1 MLIQVL
7 GTGCKRCKALHE
19 IVTKAVEETRVSAQ
33 VEKVEDIQ
41 KIMAFEILMMPA
53 LAINGEVKVAGRLPN
68 VEEIK
73 RMISTTAKAA

>member
-19 IVTKAVEETRVSAQ
+19 IVTKAVEETRVAAQ

-53 LAINGEVKVAGRLPN
+53 LAINGEVKVAGRVPN

-73 RMISTTAKAA
+73 RMISTMAKAA

>member
-19 IVTKAVEETRVSAQ
+19 IVTKAVAETRVDAQ

-41 KIMAFEILMMPA
+41 KIMAFEILMTPA
-53 LAINGEVKVAGRLPN
+53 LAINGEVKAAGRLPT

-73 RMISTTAKAA
+73 RMLSTAKAA

>member
-19 IVTKAVEETRVSAQ
+19 IVTKAVEETCVDAQ

-41 KIMAFEILMMPA
+41 KIMAFEILMTPA
-53 LAINGEVKVAGRLPN
+53 LAINGEVKAAGRVPN

-73 RMISTTAKAA
+73 RMISTAKAA

>member
-7 GTGCKRCKALHE
+7 GTGCKRCKTLHE
-19 IVTKAVEETRVSAQ
+19 TVTKAVEETRVDAQ

-41 KIMAFEILMMPA
+41 KIMEFDILMTPA
-53 LAINGEVKVAGRLPN
+53 LVINGQVKAAGRVPN

-73 RMISTTAKAA
+73 TMISTAKAA

>member
-19 IVTKAVEETRVSAQ
+19 IVTKAVEETRVDAQ

-41 KIMAFEILMMPA
+41 KIMAFEIVMTPA
-53 LAINGEVKVAGRLPN
+53 LAINGEVKAAGRVPN

-73 RMISTTAKAA
+73 RMISTAKAA

>member
-19 IVTKAVEETRVSAQ
+19 IVTKAVEETRVAAQ

-41 KIMAFEILMMPA
+41 KIMAFEIVMTPA